1 MRRNWR
7 MFDLPQIDSNIDA
20 TDAAESVKNSGPVQ
34 SVFDVRWH
42 HANVEE
48 VVQLL
53 ATDLTKGL
61 AASELDSRATRYGQ
75 NELCETPP
83 QRWWLKL
90 LNQLNEVVIWIL
102 IAATILSAIMGDWLE
117 AGAIFAIIILN
128 ALLGFFQEH
137 KADKALASLK
147 KLSSPV
153 ARVIRNGSLHSVA
166 AAKVVPGDVIEIEAG
181 DHIPADARLVT
192 TFGLKTQEAALT
204 GESDPIDKDG
214 STVVPKDATTAE
226 RANMVFTGT
235 TVVAGKARA
244 VVTATGMNT
253 ELGRIA
259 GFLKTEER
267 DPTPLQKRL
276 EELGRVL
283 IIACLILVA
292 IIFALQ
298 LLRGESLAQ
307 TFLLAVSLAVAAVPE
322 GLPAVVTIALA
333 LGLQRMVK
341 RNALIRRLASVET
354 LGAVTV
360 ICSDKTGTL
369 TRNEMTVTEIV
380 TGTRRY
386 KITGTGYEPRGEFVA
401 VTPEASSK
409 IESRKLPP
417 LEEPDLAMALTV
429 GIWCNNARLQA
440 PTDRDEHWRIV
451 GDPTEGALIVAAK
464 KAALERDSDPTI
476 VHEIPFDSKRKLMS
490 VVVKN
495 ARQRF
500 VGYTKGAPELL
511 LDRCAFEQR
520 DGKIRPLTPKRRE
533 EVLQQSREMAKRAL
547 RLLALAYRD
556 VDNGS
561 SEYREENLVFAG
573 LIGMIDP
580 PRKEAR
586 TAVAKC
592 QSAGIRPVIIT
603 GDHAATALAVAQE
616 LNIASN
622 ADTEITGLELD
633 ALSDEEFSTKVENLA
648 VYARVS
654 PEHKFRVVQA
664 LKENGQIVAM
674 TGDGVN
680 DAPAV
685 KMADIGIA
693 MGITGTDVTK
703 EASDMVLTDD
713 NFASIV
719 NAVEEG
725 RGIYNNIQAFV
736 HYLLSCNISE
746 VALVLFAAV
755 VGWPVPLLPIQI
767 LWINLITDGL
777 PALALAM
784 EKPERDVMSRKP
796 RLASEPFFTTERASQ
811 ILIHG
816 FVMALVNIGGFAYG
830 YARAGTSYA
839 QATAF
844 YITTFAQLFFS
855 FACRSSRYTLPQLG
869 VFTNPYL
876 FAAIAGSG
884 ILQMSLLWF
893 PLTRD
898 VFFKT
903 PPQFGLDW
911 LAIFLLALAPVSLV
925 EITKIIRGRR
935 RRKDR
940 IVAEPG

>member
-1 MRRNWR
+1 M
-7 MFDLPQIDSNIDA
+7 
-20 TDAAESVKNSGPVQ
+20 EPV
-34 SVFDVRWH
+34 VAPRWH
-42 HANVEE
+42 HTNIDE
-48 VVQLL
+48 VVRSL
-53 ATDLTKGL
+53 ATDLAKGL
-61 AASELDSRATRYGQ
+61 SSGEAEFRAKEYGA
-75 NELCETPP
+75 NELAEAPP
-83 QRWWLKL
+83 QHWWLRL
-90 LNQLNEVVIWIL
+90 LSQFNEVVVWIL
-102 IAATILSAIMGDWLE
+102 IAATILSAILGDWLE
-117 AGAIFAIIILN
+117 ASAIFAIIMLN
-128 ALLGFFQEH
+128 ALLGFFQEQ
-137 KADKALASLK
+137 KADRALASLK

-153 ARVIRNGSLHSVA
+153 ARVIRDGSVRSIPA
-166 AAKVVPGDVIEIEAG
+166 AGLVPGDVIEIEAG

-192 TFGLKTQEAALT
+192 TFGLKTHEAALT
-204 GESDPIDKDG
+204 GESDPIDKDRFA
-214 STVVPKDATTAE
+214 VVAEGATTAE

-235 TVVAGKARA
+235 TAVAGKARA

-259 GFLKTEER
+259 AFLKTEER
-267 DPTPLQKRL
+267 EPTPLQKRL
-276 EELGRVL
+276 AELGRVL
-283 IIACLILVA
+283 IVACLVLVA

-354 LGAVTV
+354 LGSVTV

-380 TGTRRY
+380 TGTRQY

-401 VTPEASSK
+401 FATGPNEKIASRRVS
-409 IESRKLPP
+409 LPDDP
-417 LEEPDLAMALTV
+417 ALATALEI
-429 GIWCNNARLQA
+429 GIWCNNSTLQA
-440 PTDRDEHWRIV
+440 PTDHDEQWRIV

-464 KAALERDSDPTI
+464 KAGLDRDSDRTI
-476 VHEIPFDSKRKLMS
+476 VHEIPFDSNRKLMS
-490 VVVKN
+490 VVTQKTNERPVI
-495 ARQRF
+495 
-500 VGYTKGAPELL
+500 YTKGAPELL
-511 LDRCAFEQR
+511 LERCAFENR
-520 DGKIRPLTPKRRE
+520 DGHIMQLSHGRRE
-533 EVLQQSREMAKRAL
+533 QLLQQSSDMANRAL
-547 RLLALAYRD
+547 RLLAFGYREL
-556 VDNGS
+556 DNGS
-561 SEYREENLVFAG
+561 PDYQERDLVFAG
-573 LIGMIDP
+573 LVGMMDP
-580 PRKEAR
+580 AREEAR
-586 TAVAKC
+586 AAVAKC
-592 QSAGIRPVIIT
+592 RSAGIRPVMIT
-603 GDHAATALAVAQE
+603 GDHPATALAIAHE
-616 LNIASN
+616 LKIAN
-622 ADTEITGLELD
+622 KNEVEITGSQVD
-633 ALSDEEFSTKVENLA
+633 ALSDDELACRVENIA

-654 PEHKFRVVQA
+654 PEHKLRVVQA
-664 LKENGQIVAM
+664 LKTNGQVVAM

-703 EASDMVLTDD
+703 EVSDMVLTDD

-725 RGIYNNIQAFV
+725 RGIYNNIQEVV

-767 LWINLITDGL
+767 LWINLITDGS

-784 EKPERDVMSRKP
+784 ERPEPDVMSRLP
-796 RLASEPFFTTERASQ
+796 RAPNEPFFTRESGSR
-811 ILIHG
+811 ILVHG
-816 FVMALVNIGGFAYG
+816 FVMAMINIGGFAYA
-830 YARAGTSYA
+830 YARGGTSYA
-839 QATAF
+839 QATTF

-869 VFTNPYL
+869 AFTNPYL
-876 FAAIAGSG
+876 FVAIAISG

-903 PPQFGLDW
+903 APQFGFDW

-925 EITKIIRGRR
+925 EIAKIIRARLRR
-935 RRKDR
+935 NTMVEELR
-940 IVAEPG
+940 

>member
-1 MRRNWR
+1 MQSI
-7 MFDLPQIDSNIDA
+7 LTPQ
-20 TDAAESVKNSGPVQ
+20 
-34 SVFDVRWH
+34 WH
-42 HANVEE
+42 HANVDE
-48 VVQLL
+48 VVGLL
-53 ATDLTKGL
+53 KTDLKNGL
-61 AASELDSRATRYGQ
+61 SPGEAESRGREYGP
-75 NELCETPP
+75 NELAEPPP
-83 QRWWLKL
+83 QCWWWKL

-102 IAATILSAIMGDWLE
+102 VAATILSAIMGDWLE

-128 ALLGFFQEH
+128 ALLGFFQEQ

-153 ARVIRNGSLHSVA
+153 ARVIRNGSLQSIPGA
-166 AAKVVPGDVIEIEAG
+166 ALVPGDVIEIEAG

-204 GESDPIDKDG
+204 GESDPVDKDG
-214 STVVPKDATTAE
+214 SRVFAEGASTAE
-226 RANMVFTGT
+226 RVNMIFTGT
-235 TVVAGKARA
+235 TAVAGKARA
-244 VVTATGMNT
+244 VVTSTGMKT

-259 GFLKTEER
+259 GFLKTENRE
-267 DPTPLQKRL
+267 PTPLQKRL
-276 EELGRVL
+276 AELGRVL
-283 IIACLILVA
+283 IIGCLVLVA
-292 IIFALQ
+292 IIFVLQ

-341 RNALIRRLASVET
+341 RHALIRRLASVET
-354 LGAVTV
+354 LGSVTV

-380 TGTRRY
+380 SGNHWYRV
-386 KITGTGYEPRGEFVA
+386 TGTGYEPRGEFVA
-401 VTPEASSK
+401 VT
-409 IESRKLPP
+409 
-417 LEEPDLAMALTV
+417 EETAEEVDTQRATLLHEDLAMALTI
-429 GIWCNNARLQA
+429 GIWCNNARLEA
-440 PTDRDEHWRIV
+440 PNGNEARWRIL

-464 KAALERDSDPTI
+464 KAGLERNSDRTI
-476 VHEIPFDSKRKLMS
+476 VHEIPFDSNRKLMS
-490 VVVKN
+490 VV
-495 ARQRF
+495 AEDAEQRS
-500 VGYTKGAPELL
+500 VIYTKGAPELL
-511 LDRCAFEQR
+511 LERCAFEHR
-520 DGKIRPLTPKRRE
+520 DGKIVPLSHERRDE
-533 EVLQQSREMAKRAL
+533 LLQQSSDMANRAL
-547 RLLALAYRD
+547 RLLAF
-556 VDNGS
+556 G
-561 SEYREENLVFAG
+561 YRELDYGSPEYQERDLIFAG
-573 LIGMIDP
+573 LVGMMDP
-580 PRKEAR
+580 PRRQAQ

-592 QSAGIRPVIIT
+592 QSAGIRPVMIT
-603 GDHAATALAVAQE
+603 GDHPATALAIARE
-616 LNIASN
+616 LKIAN
-622 ADTEITGLELD
+622 EHEMEITGSEVD
-633 ALSDEEFSTKVENLA
+633 ALSDEELSARVENIG

-654 PEHKFRVVQA
+654 PEHKLRVVQA
-664 LKENGQIVAM
+664 LKANGQVVAM

-680 DAPAV
+680 DAPAI

-703 EASDMVLTDD
+703 EVSDMVLTDD

-725 RGIYNNIQAFV
+725 RGIYNNIQEVV

-755 VGWPVPLLPIQI
+755 VGWPVPLLPIQL

-784 EKPERDVMSRKP
+784 EKPEPDVMSRRP
-796 RLASEPFFTTERASQ
+796 RPPTEPFFTRRRGSR

-816 FVMALVNIGGFAYG
+816 FVMATVNIGGFAYAYVVG
-830 YARAGTSYA
+830 GTSYA
-839 QATAF
+839 QATTF

-855 FACRSSRYTLPQLG
+855 FACRSHRYTLPQLG

-876 FAAIAGSG
+876 FAAIGMSG
-884 ILQMSLLWF
+884 ILQLSLLWF

-903 PPQFGLDW
+903 APQFGFDW

-925 EITKIIRGRR
+925 EIVKIIRARFA
-935 RRKDR
+935 RKRDDGQITMVDTIR
-940 IVAEPG
+940 D